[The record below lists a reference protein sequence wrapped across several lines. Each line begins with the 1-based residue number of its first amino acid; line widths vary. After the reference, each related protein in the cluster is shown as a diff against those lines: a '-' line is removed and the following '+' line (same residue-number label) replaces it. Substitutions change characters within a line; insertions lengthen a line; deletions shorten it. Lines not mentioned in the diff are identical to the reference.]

1 MKRSINFYTYAF
13 VWCSLLLK
21 KNCEHIFDF
30 LTPFLRR
37 LGDKIPLTGI
47 KS

>member
-1 MKRSINFYTYAF
+1 MVFITAQ
-13 VWCSLLLK
+13 K
-21 KNCEHIFDF
+21 KLWAHFWLSD
-30 LTPFLRR
+30 TFLRR

>member
-1 MKRSINFYTYAF
+1 MLLYGVHY
-13 VWCSLLLK
+13 CSK